1 MRLNLC
7 AKTRVGYAL
16 VICLMLSGAL
26 LLGGCRD
33 KISTR
38 DSDTGKEAPKPDV
51 KKGVKPVADTEAAV
65 VETEFGNIVIELY
78 PNLAPKTVERF
89 KQLIKDGFYNGT
101 TFHRINSA
109 AGLLQGGDPLSK
121 DDNPE
126 NDGTGSSSYP
136 NLPHEFNDI
145 PYERG
150 TVGAARQG
158 EGPGLTTQQ
167 AWDTAN
173 CQFFITLLRQDTFD
187 GQYTVFGRVIDGV
200 TNADVIAH
208 APVVPGTESPS
219 PKIVIKSIKL
229 VPRSNYK

>member
-1 MRLNLC
+1 MR
-7 AKTRVGYAL
+7 AISRAGYAL
-16 VICLMLSGAL
+16 VMGLMLSGML
-26 LLGGCRD
+26 LLGGCQE

-38 DSDTGKEAPKPDV
+38 DSDTGKEAAKPDV
-51 KKGVKPVADTEAAV
+51 KKGIKPVADSEAAV
-65 VETEFGNIVIELY
+65 VETEYGNIVIELY
-78 PNLAPKTVERF
+78 PNLAPKMVERF

-101 TFHRINSA
+101 TFHRINA
-109 AGLLQGGDPLSK
+109 TAGLLQGGDPLSK

-150 TVGAARQG
+150 TVGAARQS
-158 EGPGLTTQQ
+158 EGPGLTAQQ
-167 AWDTAN
+167 SWDTAN
-173 CQFFITLLRQDTFD
+173 CQFFITLIRQDTFD
-187 GQYTVFGRVIDGV
+187 GQYTVFGRVIEGV
-200 TNADVIAH
+200 SDADVIAH

-229 VPRSNYK
+229 VPRSNYPGK